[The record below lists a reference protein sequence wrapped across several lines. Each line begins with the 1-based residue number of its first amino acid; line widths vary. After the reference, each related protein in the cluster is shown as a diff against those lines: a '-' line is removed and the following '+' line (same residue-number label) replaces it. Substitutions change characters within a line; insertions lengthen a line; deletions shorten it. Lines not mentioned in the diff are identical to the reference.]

1 MKIFITNL
9 LLFILISSSFCQS
22 DINSTLI
29 LVPKSYS
36 FLKSEDQH
44 QLNSLTYFLLN
55 KHGFKPIYENEIS
68 KNKLTSICELL
79 KVDVEKVKGGMFS
92 TKLKVNF
99 KDCNGN
105 IVAESK
111 VGESRE
117 KEFKKAYQLALRDA
131 FNSLEYKTIQ
141 KSNINIVKKDNQTNN
156 IINDTVNVSIPKV
169 LYAQNIEGGFQ
180 LVDTEPKVI
189 FKIYRTNKEDCF
201 TSNLTNVIFYKQND
215 VWYKLKFSE
224 DGSQE
229 VEEVNIKF

>member
-9 LLFILISSSFCQS
+9 LLFFLISFSFGQR

-36 FLKSEDQH
+36 FLKSEDQY

-55 KHGFKPIYENEIS
+55 KHGFKPVYENEIS
-68 KNKLTSICELL
+68 KRELTSLCDLF

-92 TKLKVNF
+92 TKLKVSF

-117 KEFKKAYQLALRDA
+117 KEFKKAYQLALRGA
-131 FNSLEYKTIQ
+131 FDSLDYETIK
-141 KSNINIVKKDNQTNN
+141 KSTLI
-156 IINDTVNVSIPKV
+156 
-169 LYAQNIEGGFQ
+169 
-180 LVDTEPKVI
+180 
-189 FKIYRTNKEDCF
+189 
-201 TSNLTNVIFYKQND
+201 
-215 VWYKLKFSE
+215 
-224 DGSQE
+224 
-229 VEEVNIKF
+229 